1 MEKNQ
6 KELLERVLL
15 LMKYDNKE
23 TLSENISKV
32 KILSEQPDPNR
43 VPKNPVYKDAITNC
57 KMQPRNYTWSG
68 FAPKN
73 KESVDKFCNS
83 LQSNYPSFYSKTP
96 SINNPNPQTTS
107 KPQVLTKETLR
118 KYSIE
123 QLIKLYESNTG
134 KGEARVSAGTS
145 KDNIITVFAEKVSQL
160 SLEELKNLINKNP
173 KVFKS
178 SLSFKDNTISTP
190 TEVKDFKYNVDKY
203 GPLILLVDY
212 EVWEK
217 KLKQYNKNPK
227 SFNYQPPI
235 QPNWKDLIDKFK
247 LSSLIQY
254 QYSPSQFV
262 TKEKQEQQGLKG
274 YTEKGYP
281 EYGNK
286 ILDIQYAL
294 VQLGLMSDKDVV
306 KPPYTWGKTYKWHK
320 VLSDYIN
327 DGNYKFGYE
336 MGFDETN
343 PNKENDINNI
353 IKSLVNKSSSGTWS
367 VGSEDISGY
376 NQISDLM
383 LSWLRANAYSNIPP
397 DDVLSEKGDTQKDKK
412 EKFEK
417 SVKDSKFLKISIYDV
432 NGKVIPIY
440 SRGDD
445 SDLPTY
451 SLESEGFEL

>member
-160 SLEELKNLINKNP
+160 SLEELIDLIHKKP

-327 DGNYKFGYE
+327 DMIHITFYYRYDMCIYTIE
-336 MGFDETN
+336 MTY
-343 PNKENDINNI
+343 I
-353 IKSLVNKSSSGTWS
+353 IEL
-367 VGSEDISGY
+367 IHIY
-376 NQISDLM
+376 
-383 LSWLRANAYSNIPP
+383 
-397 DDVLSEKGDTQKDKK
+397 
-412 EKFEK
+412 
-417 SVKDSKFLKISIYDV
+417 FL
-432 NGKVIPIY
+432 
-440 SRGDD
+440 
-445 SDLPTY
+445 
-451 SLESEGFEL
+451 